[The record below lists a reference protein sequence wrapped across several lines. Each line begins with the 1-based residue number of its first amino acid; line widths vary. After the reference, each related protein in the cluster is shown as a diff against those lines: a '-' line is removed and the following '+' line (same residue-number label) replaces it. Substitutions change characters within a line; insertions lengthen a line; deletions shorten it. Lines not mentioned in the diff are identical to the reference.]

1 MFWKAVCA
9 VVATA
14 AYGIVFNLRGK
25 NLVLTGINGGLGYF
39 VYALIISNNYE
50 SYIGMFFAST
60 IMTIFAEVCARKC
73 KAPASVFL
81 AGALIPI
88 VPGGGLFSCVMQL
101 LEGNNA
107 QAVVIGIKTLFEAGA
122 IAIAIIVISSL
133 TKVVMRCLKLKRM

>member
-1 MFWKAVCA
+1 
-9 VVATA
+9 
-14 AYGIVFNLRGK
+14 
-25 NLVLTGINGGLGYF
+25 
-39 VYALIISNNYE
+39 
-50 SYIGMFFAST
+50 
-60 IMTIFAEVCARKC
+60 
-73 KAPASVFL
+73 VFL